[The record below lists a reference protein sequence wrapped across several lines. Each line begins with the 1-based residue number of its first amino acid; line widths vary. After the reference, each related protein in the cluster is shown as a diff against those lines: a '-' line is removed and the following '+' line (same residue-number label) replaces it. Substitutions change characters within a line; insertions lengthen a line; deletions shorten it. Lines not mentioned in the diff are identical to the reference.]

1 MHHTSHRQTRI
12 LTPLR
17 NRNVGHQPQKHWK
30 KLNHRLQQSLPKI
43 LPFFWSNGYSSS
55 PRPVRVRQPDLPP
68 TWKTL
73 CVLSSHMFLTLSRIN
88 TYVCFKRHSTMQ
100 LHTWTL
106 AVRYYKTYYYVE
118 GVCSI
123 PGVTLSSRDR
133 VQDHLLCMIRHLVI
147 QCCWVVESSMS
158 LLPYGVRIIRGKTWF
173 IRRKSEKG
181 PDQRFD
187 SNTRRKQIKILT
199 QITKNIGIFSTNQYR
214 FRFCILSHQELDRR

>member
-1 MHHTSHRQTRI
+1 
-12 LTPLR
+12 
-17 NRNVGHQPQKHWK
+17 
-30 KLNHRLQQSLPKI
+30 
-43 LPFFWSNGYSSS
+43 
-55 PRPVRVRQPDLPP
+55 
-68 TWKTL
+68 
-73 CVLSSHMFLTLSRIN
+73 MFLTLSRVN
-88 TYVCFKRHSTMQ
+88 ADVCFKRHSTMQ

-106 AVRYYKTYYYVE
+106 AVRYYKAYYFVE

-147 QCCWVVESSMS
+147 QCCSSMS

-199 QITKNIGIFSTNQYR
+199 QITKNIGVFSAKSVPIS
-214 FRFCILSHQELDRR
+214 ILYFVTSRIRPSVN